1 MSEPYSGWFGLVYGV
16 QHHFQQYFSYIMV
29 VSFTGAGNQ
38 IQTWF
43 VFWYKYQCQNICKMI
58 QFNSMLKHQ
67 KWMNFNF

>member
-1 MSEPYSGWFGLVYGV
+1 
-16 QHHFQQYFSYIMV
+16 MV